1 MARNLEDIRNAWID
15 QIGEKAEK
23 FGFPRIAGQLEGLL
37 FLSSE
42 PLSLDEMASRLEVSK
57 ASVSTNIRY
66 LERWKVVRRIYHR
79 GERKNFYEI
88 NGGIWEI
95 ETEIVSTLVR
105 DEMERFGKLLDRSEG
120 DLESLEADSEE
131 ERKELELMQSRVVE
145 MKDYLEAV
153 DYFLNLLLER
163 GEITSSVVK
172 KITIS

>member
-1 MARNLEDIRNAWID
+1 MARSLEDIRNEWID

-37 FLSSE
+37 FLTNE

-88 NGGIWEI
+88 NGGIWDI

-105 DEMERFGKLLDRSEG
+105 DEMERFGRLLERSEG
-120 DLESLEADSEE
+120 DLEGLEAKTEE
-131 ERKELELMQSRVVE
+131 DEKELDLMTSRVAE

-163 GEITSSVVK
+163 GKITSSVVK